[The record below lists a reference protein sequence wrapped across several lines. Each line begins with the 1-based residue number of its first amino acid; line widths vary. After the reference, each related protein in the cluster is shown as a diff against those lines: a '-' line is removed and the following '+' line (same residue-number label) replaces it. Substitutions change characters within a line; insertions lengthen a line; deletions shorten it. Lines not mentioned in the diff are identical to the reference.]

1 MSENWKN
8 KLQKTFESRTII
20 PSENLWEKIENQLDN
35 TPKKNNN
42 RWWFYVA
49 ACGAIVLGIAYFGL
63 VFNETSN
70 KISTKVVL
78 SESVENQINKE
89 ESAENITPMIT
100 KEKSTE
106 KTTIPPSEKL
116 VETNQ
121 VAEKKQYKPLI
132 SEEILSE
139 IFPETTSEMTINTAQ
154 TQVDISPEEKLLQE
168 IELEIRAEKL
178 LALIEA
184 QIKEEALLQNYDMA
198 ATQLLSEVEKENLRI
213 RIHNFF
219 KKMEKEI
226 DKTALAIEEK
236 IKSIKLL

>member
-35 TPKKNNN
+35 TPKKDNN

-49 ACGAIVLGIAYFGL
+49 ACGAIVLGIAYFGS

-70 KISTKVVL
+70 EISTKVVL

-89 ESAENITPMIT
+89 ASAENITPMIT

-154 TQVDISPEEKLLQE
+154 TQADISPEEKLLQE

-226 DKTALAIEEK
+226 DKTALTIEEK